1 MIRHVISLLLKLT
14 VGIFHSN
21 NCIFIIMSIYLETY
35 LMKEPISKYL
45 FTDDTDKKA
54 PERLKSTFARCL
66 RENVWRTQEFI
77 DLAPE
82 DSLKD
87 ANGYPMD
94 IGTHSGRKCP
104 AEYATN
110 CGAHSNET
118 EIRGRWKGAKGGRVV
133 FRYINVQQLFE
144 DAKVAALLCLGGAVM
159 YVIKD
164 GITAIT
170 NEWLFQHVVPHVR
183 RRFRNDSRLCR
194 VLGLSLLYICTGD
207 NADVYVPPELR
218 ARVRRA
224 LAELGLDTDQPI
236 KKVPLVVYRVEGVLN
251 IDALVGG
258 DAPGS
263 GGNAGGGGDGIH
275 GISKE
280 LVQTHLVRINR
291 LEQSNVQN
299 QVGTSAAISELR
311 GYLGNQLKIVN
322 NNVRA
327 YGGTIQGALVRQRA
341 SNRGTTILSGE
352 SDTNQVGPLV
362 EVTPARL
369 SSNLR
374 TLRALWNEYKFGIDG
389 RKPAEHFSVQERTS
403 SNSLKQKY
411 WRRNHVWKTIARL
424 VRGGHSVDR
433 AIVLIQNAYGFK
445 TSVSKIIELMIR
457 DRRTLP
463 GDSNPGLL

>member
-1 MIRHVISLLLKLT
+1 M
-14 VGIFHSN
+14 
-21 NCIFIIMSIYLETY
+21 
-35 LMKEPISKYL
+35 
-45 FTDDTDKKA
+45 
-54 PERLKSTFARCL
+54 
-66 RENVWRTQEFI
+66 
-77 DLAPE
+77 
-82 DSLKD
+82 
-87 ANGYPMD
+87 
-94 IGTHSGRKCP
+94 
-104 AEYATN
+104 
-110 CGAHSNET
+110 
-118 EIRGRWKGAKGGRVV
+118 
-133 FRYINVQQLFE
+133 
-144 DAKVAALLCLGGAVM
+144 
-159 YVIKD
+159 
-164 GITAIT
+164 
-170 NEWLFQHVVPHVR
+170 
-183 RRFRNDSRLCR
+183 
-194 VLGLSLLYICTGD
+194 
-207 NADVYVPPELR
+207 
-218 ARVRRA
+218 
-224 LAELGLDTDQPI
+224 
-236 KKVPLVVYRVEGVLN
+236 
-251 IDALVGG
+251 
-258 DAPGS
+258 
-263 GGNAGGGGDGIH
+263 
-275 GISKE
+275 
-280 LVQTHLVRINR
+280 VRINR

-352 SDTNQVGPLV
+352 SDTNQVGPLA

-411 WRRNHVWKTIARL
+411 WRRNHIWKTIARL

-463 GDSNPGLL
+463 GGSHTGLL